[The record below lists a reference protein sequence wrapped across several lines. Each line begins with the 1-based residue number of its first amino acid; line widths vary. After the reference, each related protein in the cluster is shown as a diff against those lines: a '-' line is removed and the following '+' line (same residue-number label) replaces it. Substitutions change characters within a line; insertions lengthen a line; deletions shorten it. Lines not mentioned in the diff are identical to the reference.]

1 MEINDA
7 GIKLIQSF
15 ESCKLNSYLDIKGI
29 PTIGWGHTGP
39 EVQLGQTI
47 TQQEADDLFQKD
59 LEKFNQGV
67 TKYVTSNV
75 NPNQFSA
82 LVSFSFNLGLGNLH
96 SSTLLKYVNNSQ
108 WDLASQEFPKWDH
121 SGGVVVAGLLRR
133 RLAEQSLFNS

>member
-1 MEINDA
+1 MKINDA

-15 ESCKLNSYLDIKGI
+15 EDCKLESYLDIKGI
-29 PTIGWGHTGP
+29 ATIGWGHTGP

-47 TQQEADDLFQKD
+47 TQDQADAQFQTD

-67 TKYVTSNV
+67 TNYVTSNV

-82 LVSFSFNLGLGNLH
+82 MVSFAFNLGLGSLH
-96 SSTLLKYVNNSQ
+96 GSHLLIYVNNSQ

-121 SGGVVVAGLLRR
+121 SGGVVVPGLLRR
-133 RLAEQSLFNS
+133 REAEQTLFNS